1 MTDIDQL
8 IQINIELEGLLRV
21 LRDRDSAEARNML
34 ADKVEEYTSALD
46 SYLRATPTPEETEP
60 EADAQAEEEVRE
72 AYQDPHME
80 EVKDQEAVEPE
91 VEPEADAA
99 EAAVACEVKHGEG
112 PNTKLLKAFTLNDRF
127 RFRRELF
134 EGDDADFTE
143 TLKLLADMD
152 SYAEACDYLYN
163 DMMWDKT
170 DPNVADFMAI
180 VAANMPQ

>member
-1 MTDIDQL
+1 
-8 IQINIELEGLLRV
+8 
-21 LRDRDSAEARNML
+21 ML
-34 ADKVEEYTSALD
+34 
-46 SYLRATPTPEETEP
+46 
-60 EADAQAEEEVRE
+60 
-72 AYQDPHME
+72 
-80 EVKDQEAVEPE
+80 
-91 VEPEADAA
+91 
-99 EAAVACEVKHGEG
+99 
-112 PNTKLLKAFTLNDRF
+112 F
-127 RFRRELF
+127 RSRRELF